1 MNDEPRSVVSAEDA
15 EEYTQALGQITAGAW
30 RQIALAERLGV
41 PRALGLSTREWVDQR
56 LGGYVRLSISERR
69 EAVAELTTGED
80 ALPNVKV
87 AEVLGVGEAT
97 VRRDRSP
104 NDEPQQPEPQVAQPR
119 SIEDSPND
127 EPAPEPPTLDQ
138 MADQV
143 DDGSIAEARLR
154 RDFHAGLRAFTRD
167 LLPLDPT
174 AVAEAL
180 TDDDD
185 RYAAG
190 SLSHQVRGWL
200 DQLDRA
206 LHGLKVIQGGKA

>member
-1 MNDEPRSVVSAEDA
+1 VTITPENA

-41 PRALGLSTREWVDQR
+41 PAALGLSTREWVDQR

-69 EAVAELTTGED
+69 EAVAELTSGED
-80 ALPNVKV
+80 ALSIRGA
-87 AEVLGVGEAT
+87 AEVLGVGKST
-97 VRRDRSP
+97 VERDLVP
-104 NDEPQQPEPQVAQPR
+104 DGTPDPEPEPEPQVEAVV
-119 SIEDSPND
+119 
-127 EPAPEPPTLDQ
+127 EPAAVPDGTAEPPTLDQ

-167 LLPLDPT
+167 LLPLDPA